1 MKKLKILFLL
11 LVLPFQIVNAENN
24 KEELNINLDCPKK
37 VGPKLNITCNI
48 STKSDIPLNGIKIK
62 TTLDTGLTYKNIT
75 PQNNWSSKYN
85 EKEGFVITKQK
96 NTEKEN
102 EVAKLNIITPELSEN
117 NIYKISLT
125 NIEASDINHKLLTH
139 NDIEAT
145 IQIVSD
151 DNTLSNLTLTNAT
164 LKQNFNKNITNY
176 ESTTTSDNI
185 TISAIP
191 TNKNAKVSGDIG
203 NKKVNYGS
211 NIFTITVT
219 SELGNTRKY
228 TITVIRKL
236 INTTTNNNIII
247 NKSNDASLKNII
259 IKGHYLSFESTKYN
273 YNLTIPNSED
283 TLDITAIAN
292 NNKATVKIDK
302 PDKLQVGDNIIT
314 ITVTSENGTIC
325 KYTITVNRKDLSHDK
340 SIKKIIIDNYKLK
353 IEKNIY
359 DYNLTITKETKLKIK
374 VILNDKLSTYKIKG
388 NNNLKDGSIIT
399 ITVTSE
405 DKTSKDYTIRINK
418 KPISDNNIF
427 SNTNLIII
435 ISILLIITTIINL
448 TKKRILK

>member
-1 MKKLKILFLL
+1 MRKLKILFLL

-37 VGPKLNITCNI
+37 VGPKSNITCNI

-139 NDIEAT
+139 NDIETT

-259 IKGHYLSFESTKYN
+259 IKRHYLSFESTKYN
-273 YNLTIPNSED
+273 YNLTIPNNED
-283 TLDITAIAN
+283 TIDITAIAN

-353 IEKNIY
+353 IKKNVY
-359 DYNLTITKETKLKIK
+359 DYNLTINKENKLKIN

>member
-1 MKKLKILFLL
+1 M
-11 LVLPFQIVNAENN
+11 
-24 KEELNINLDCPKK
+24 
-37 VGPKLNITCNI
+37 
-48 STKSDIPLNGIKIK
+48 
-62 TTLDTGLTYKNIT
+62 
-75 PQNNWSSKYN
+75 
-85 EKEGFVITKQK
+85 
-96 NTEKEN
+96 
-102 EVAKLNIITPELSEN
+102 
-117 NIYKISLT
+117 
-125 NIEASDINHKLLTH
+125 
-139 NDIEAT
+139 
-145 IQIVSD
+145 
-151 DNTLSNLTLTNAT
+151 SNLTLTNAT

-191 TNKNAKVSGDIG
+191 TNKNAKVSGHIG

-236 INTTTNNNIII
+236 INTTTNNNIIT

-427 SNTNLIII
+427 SNTKLIII